1 MVLYKATADG
11 QVEMTKEEEAKIK
24 EEWAKTESEKD
35 HPKLK
40 PKSIEERVLDLET
53 AVELLSKDK

>member
-11 QVEMTKEEEAKIK
+11 QVEMTKEEEAQVRADWSKS
-24 EEWAKTESEKD
+24 EVEKD
-35 HPKLK
+35 KPKPKLK
-40 PKSIEERVLDLET
+40 SIEDRVLDLEM